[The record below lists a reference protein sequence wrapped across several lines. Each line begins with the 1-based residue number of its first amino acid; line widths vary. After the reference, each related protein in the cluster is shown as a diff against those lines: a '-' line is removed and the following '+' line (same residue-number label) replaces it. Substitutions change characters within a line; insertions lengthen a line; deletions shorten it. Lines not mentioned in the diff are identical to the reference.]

1 MSEDPAVRR
10 LQLSPSILSADFAR
24 LGEQIRSVTAYVDA
38 FHLDVMDGHYVAN
51 LTFGPAVVEAV
62 RASCDLP
69 LHVHL
74 MISDPGRYARRFVEA
89 GADRISFHPEVV
101 PEPGEVIALI
111 RESGAGAG
119 LAVHPD
125 EDLGIVAH
133 HLNVLDVV
141 LMMTVRPG
149 FGGQGF
155 LPEVLP
161 KIVCARE
168 MIQEQGLSTDV
179 EVDGGV
185 KVATLD
191 AAVDAGGNIL
201 VSGSGIYDGVDPPAA
216 ARRLRERLDQLERAG
231 VA

>member
-1 MSEDPAVRR
+1 MRR
-10 LQLSPSILSADFAR
+10 LQLSPSILTADFSR
-24 LGEQIRSVTAYVDA
+24 IGEDIRSVTPYVDA
-38 FHLDVMDGHYVAN
+38 FHLDVMDGHYVEN

-74 MISDPGRYARRFVEA
+74 MISDPARYARRFVEA

-101 PEPGEVIALI
+101 PDPGEVIALI
-111 RESGAGAG
+111 RASGAGAG

-125 EDLGIVAH
+125 QDLEAARH
-133 HLNVLDVV
+133 NLDELDVV

-155 LPEVLP
+155 LPEVVP
-161 KIVCARE
+161 KIAAARR
-168 MIQEQGLSTDV
+168 MIQGRSSTADV

-185 KVATLD
+185 KIATVE
-191 AAVDAGGNIL
+191 AAVAAGGNIL
-201 VSGSGIYDGVDPPAA
+201 VSGSGIYDGIDPPAA
-216 ARRLRERLDQLERAG
+216 ASRLRECLDRLEEAG
-231 VA
+231 AA